1 MRRASGGLLA
11 GLASLGLWLTPG
23 MGVKR
28 HVSVAVLGALLLIV
42 GALGAGLWY
51 FNEFRGAL
59 AHPIEAVL
67 VSGGWQ
73 RFGGWASLAVFL
85 TGAVVATNAVVGLN
99 RSLLSNWLEEPQEAA
114 RLLHR
119 RLRLARGPKL
129 VAVGGGSGLS
139 NLLRGL
145 REETSNIAAVVAVSD
160 DGGSSGRLRADY
172 GMPAPGDLTDCLA
185 ALSDQDSRLSALMQ
199 YRFVRGGDL
208 GGHTFGNIFIT
219 SLTEVEGDFGEA
231 VRLLNKTLN
240 LSGAVYP
247 ATSQPVSLAVVKA
260 SGELVRG
267 ESRIRQV
274 PGAVRQV
281 RLEPEESPASPD
293 VVAAIEQSDLV
304 VLGPGS
310 LFTST
315 LPPLLVPGVRA
326 ALKGTRAKLVYVVN
340 IMTEAG
346 ETDGFDAFDHVSA
359 LLEHGVRKPDA
370 VLYNSTP
377 VDQQR
382 LASYRAEGAELVSLS
397 EDRLQRSGVG
407 IVLAPVMGAGA
418 TAQHNGGALAK
429 VLVRLAGRD
438 VRLWRRIASG
448 ARVELAP

>member
-1 MRRASGGLLA
+1 MTKRKA
-11 GLASLGLWLTPG
+11 GRFARLVSLRLWLTPG

-28 HVSVAVLGALLLIV
+28 HVSVAVLGAIVLII
-42 GALGAGLWY
+42 GALGGVLWY
-51 FNEFRGAL
+51 FNESRSAL
-59 AHPIEAVL
+59 AAPLEGVL

-73 RFGGWASLAVFL
+73 RVGGWASLALFL
-85 TGAVVATNAVVGLN
+85 TGAFIVINAMVGLN
-99 RSLLSNWLEEPQEAA
+99 RSLLSNWLERPHEAVTV
-114 RLLHR
+114 LHR
-119 RLRLARGPKL
+119 RIRLGRGPRI

-145 REETSNIAAVVAVSD
+145 REETSNLTAVVAVSD
-160 DGGSSGRLRADY
+160 DGGSSGRLRDAFD
-172 GMPAPGDLTDCLA
+172 MPAPGDLTDCLA

-199 YRFVRGGDL
+199 YRFVRGGEL
-208 GGHTFGNIFIT
+208 SGHTFGNILIT

-240 LSGAVYP
+240 LSGAVFP
-247 ATSQPVSLAVVKA
+247 ATSRPVSLEVVKA

-267 ESRIRQV
+267 ESRIREV

-281 RLEPEESPASPD
+281 RLDPADATASRE
-293 VVAAIEQSDLV
+293 VVEALDRADLI

-326 ALKGTRAKLVYVVN
+326 ALQDTEARLVYVVN

-359 LLEHGVRKPDA
+359 LLDHGVRKPDA
-370 VLYNSTP
+370 VLFNSLP
-377 VDQQR
+377 VDEARQ
-382 LASYRAEGAELVSLS
+382 ASYQAEGAELVRLAS
-397 EDRLQRSGVG
+397 DRLVRTGVG

-418 TAQHNGGALAK
+418 TAQHDGASLAK
-429 VLVRLAGRD
+429 ALTRLATSD
-438 VRLWRRIASG
+438 ARLWRRVASG
-448 ARVELAP
+448 AQVELTL